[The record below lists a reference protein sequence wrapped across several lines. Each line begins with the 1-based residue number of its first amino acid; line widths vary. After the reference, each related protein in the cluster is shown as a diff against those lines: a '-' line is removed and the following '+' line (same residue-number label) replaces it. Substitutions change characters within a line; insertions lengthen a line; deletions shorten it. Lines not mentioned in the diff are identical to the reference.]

1 MSAAGGGGAGAV
13 VRQGHLR
20 KLKTMKKKYFVL
32 RAESADCSARL
43 DYYESEKKFRAGAA
57 PRRVLPLK
65 SCYNITRRLD
75 LKQKHVIALF
85 TREEQFCVVA
95 ENEQELHGWLTAI
108 LRQHSSD
115 EHSDELLHPIQHVWQ
130 VNVQK
135 KGLGASK
142 NIQGLYNLCLTD
154 KTLTLVKIKSHN
166 NVISDLGIPEK
177 IEYSLKN
184 IRRCGDSECFFY
196 MEVGRQTA
204 TGDGELW
211 MHTDDSNIA
220 QSMHSTIYHAMRN
233 CAKETEN
240 ERDHITMPKSDD
252 EHPRPRR
259 QTVSEGQRPRAGL
272 SNEKGLCVG
281 SCIRQCVCSTN
292 TYSIDDSAAAI
303 APLTT
308 NAENQPPNNSLIND
322 KPDHPR
328 LIKHHR
334 TVSLPTGCPLF
345 QEPLKIVHERTR
357 SAPLTG
363 DEVDRVTIER
373 AQRHSSCKAVNGT
386 ETTSKKTQWS
396 RRAST
401 GARLSKLS
409 PAHTKNA
416 AGPFRNRCDSMPS
429 KAFKSLEVERPPTR
443 HSELIEGLSASHDE
457 ADAAEW
463 HSTPRIPEE
472 PDYCEM
478 GPRDRFGKLGREP
491 ASHSRT
497 SSIAA
502 SETSP
507 ENLNDGYLPMAP
519 EYPAATDGY
528 LPMAPLDHG
537 LVSASSGSVCSGTP
551 STDPR
556 FSEYQLEP
564 AMSHIV
570 DADERPPRAYSV
582 GSRPAPPRP
591 DVTRLR
597 AYRSVQCTI
606 HTGTGHVAHSRRGRA
621 AAARL
626 QRGLAARAA
635 APRRHPPARLQV
647 CAVHYTYWN
656 RPCRTYALYIL
667 EPAMSHI
674 VDADER
680 PPRAYSVGSRPAPPR
695 PDVTR
700 LRAYRS
706 STRTSGRRAPT
717 AWARGPRRRAPTSPA
732 CAPTGLCSALYIL
745 EPAMS
750 HIVDADE
757 RPPRAYSVGSRPAPP
772 RPDVTRLRAYSVGA
786 RNNRVVPLPARQAG
800 ARASSSAP
808 LLPRASADDL
818 MELDFSH
825 PDPAAAKVIVSRT
838 PPAAGFMHPRPSAPR
853 PHTREE
859 DSAGYVE
866 MRPGAL
872 GLSPPR
878 VATTPDGYVE
888 MSLGSSAGYVEM
900 RPGALGLSP
909 PRVATTPDG
918 YVEMS
923 LGSSAGYVEM
933 RPGALGLSPPRV
945 ATTPDGYVEMSL
957 GSSAGYV
964 EMRPGA
970 LGLSPPRVATT
981 PDGYVEM
988 SLGSSA
994 GYVEMRPGA
1003 LGLSPPRVA
1012 TTPDGYV
1019 EMSLGSSAGY
1029 VEMRP
1034 GALGL
1039 SPPRVATTPDGYVE
1053 MSLGS
1058 SAGYV
1063 EMRPGAL
1070 GLSPPRVATTPDGY
1084 VEMSLGSSAGYVE
1097 MRPGALGLSPPRV
1110 ATTPDGYVEMSLG
1123 SSAGYVEMRPGALG
1137 LSPPRVATTPD
1148 GYVEMSLGSS
1158 AGYVEMRPGALGL
1171 SPPRVATT
1179 PDGYVEMSLGSSAG
1193 YVEMRP
1199 GALGLSPPR
1208 VATTPDGYV
1217 EMSLGSS
1224 AGYVEMRP
1232 EALGLSPPRVATTP
1246 DGYVEMSLGSSAGYV
1261 EMRPG
1266 ALGLSPP
1273 RVATTPDGYVE
1284 MSLGSRTPLRPAVLA
1299 SSPQTRSV
1307 LSDTLFPLT
1316 LESPPES
1323 VEPEPARQPAKP
1335 EPKPEPAPELHHP
1348 LTTLREISEECPRN
1362 LSLSE
1367 ILILLTLVAPPESAE
1382 LEPARHLAKPEP
1394 KLDLAPELHHPLMT
1408 LREISME
1415 KSRAIVVTF
1424 VRCSQPAKQS
1434 RGHREA
1440 RQPDYCQ
1447 GGGPGA
1453 GAAPGAALHYAALDL
1468 EQRAQAAPPPPR
1480 TYTQIDFLRS
1490 EKLAA
1495 DN

>member
-95 ENEQELHGWLTAI
+95 ENEQELHGWLSAI

-154 KTLTLVKIKSHN
+154 KTLALVKIKSHN

-272 SNEKGLCVG
+272 SNEKGLCVD
-281 SCIRQCVCSTN
+281 SCITQCVCST

-308 NAENQPPNNSLIND
+308 NDA
-322 KPDHPR
+322 
-328 LIKHHR
+328 
-334 TVSLPTGCPLF
+334 T
-345 QEPLKIVHERTR
+345 
-357 SAPLTG
+357 
-363 DEVDRVTIER
+363 
-373 AQRHSSCKAVNGT
+373 
-386 ETTSKKTQWS
+386 
-396 RRAST
+396 
-401 GARLSKLS
+401 
-409 PAHTKNA
+409 
-416 AGPFRNRCDSMPS
+416 GPFRNRCDSMPS

-443 HSELIEGLSASHDE
+443 HSELIEGLSTSHDE
-457 ADAAEW
+457 ADAVEW
-463 HSTPRIPEE
+463 HRTPRIPEE

-478 GPRDRFGKLGREP
+478 GPRDRFSKLGREP

-507 ENLNDGYLPMAP
+507 ENAHDGYLPMAP

-564 AMSHIV
+564 AMSHII

-582 GSRPAPPRP
+582 GSRP
-591 DVTRLR
+591 V
-597 AYRSVQCTI
+597 
-606 HTGTGHVAHSRRGRA
+606 
-621 AAARL
+621 
-626 QRGLAARAA
+626 
-635 APRRHPPARLQV
+635 
-647 CAVHYTYWN
+647 
-656 RPCRTYALYIL
+656 
-667 EPAMSHI
+667 
-674 VDADER
+674 
-680 PPRAYSVGSRPAPPR
+680 
-695 PDVTR
+695 
-700 LRAYRS
+700 
-706 STRTSGRRAPT
+706 
-717 AWARGPRRRAPTSPA
+717 
-732 CAPTGLCSALYIL
+732 
-745 EPAMS
+745 
-750 HIVDADE
+750 
-757 RPPRAYSVGSRPAPP
+757 PP

-786 RNNRVVPLPARQAG
+786 RNNRVIPAPVHKSG

-808 LLPRASADDL
+808 LLPRTSADDL

-825 PDPAAAKVIVSRT
+825 PEPAPAKVIVSRT
-838 PPAAGFMHPRPSAPR
+838 PPAAGFVHPRPSVPR

-888 MSLGSSAGYVEM
+888 MN
-900 RPGALGLSP
+900 
-909 PRVATTPDG
+909 
-918 YVEMS
+918 
-923 LGSSAGYVEM
+923 
-933 RPGALGLSPPRV
+933 
-945 ATTPDGYVEMSL
+945 
-957 GSSAGYV
+957 
-964 EMRPGA
+964 
-970 LGLSPPRVATT
+970 
-981 PDGYVEM
+981 
-988 SLGSSA
+988 
-994 GYVEMRPGA
+994 
-1003 LGLSPPRVA
+1003 
-1012 TTPDGYV
+1012 
-1019 EMSLGSSAGY
+1019 
-1029 VEMRP
+1029 
-1034 GALGL
+1034 
-1039 SPPRVATTPDGYVE
+1039 
-1053 MSLGS
+1053 
-1058 SAGYV
+1058 
-1063 EMRPGAL
+1063 
-1070 GLSPPRVATTPDGY
+1070 
-1084 VEMSLGSSAGYVE
+1084 
-1097 MRPGALGLSPPRV
+1097 
-1110 ATTPDGYVEMSLG
+1110 
-1123 SSAGYVEMRPGALG
+1123 
-1137 LSPPRVATTPD
+1137 
-1148 GYVEMSLGSS
+1148 
-1158 AGYVEMRPGALGL
+1158 
-1171 SPPRVATT
+1171 
-1179 PDGYVEMSLGSSAG
+1179 
-1193 YVEMRP
+1193 
-1199 GALGLSPPR
+1199 
-1208 VATTPDGYV
+1208 
-1217 EMSLGSS
+1217 
-1224 AGYVEMRP
+1224 
-1232 EALGLSPPRVATTP
+1232 
-1246 DGYVEMSLGSSAGYV
+1246 
-1261 EMRPG
+1261 
-1266 ALGLSPP
+1266 
-1273 RVATTPDGYVE
+1273 
-1284 MSLGSRTPLRPAVLA
+1284 LGSRTPLRPAVLA
-1299 SSPQTRSV
+1299 SSPQTRSI

-1316 LESPPES
+1316 LESPGDS
-1323 VEPEPARQPAKP
+1323 SSPEPARPPTRPETKP
-1335 EPKPEPAPELHHP
+1335 DPAPEHHP
-1348 LTTLREISEECPRN
+1348 LTTLREISEECPRK
-1362 LSLSE
+1362 S
-1367 ILILLTLVAPPESAE
+1367 
-1382 LEPARHLAKPEP
+1382 
-1394 KLDLAPELHHPLMT
+1394 PELSSSPSYVALSRQT
-1408 LREISME
+1408 SRVDSE
-1415 KSRAIVVTF
+1415 KQGNPTIV
-1424 VRCSQPAKQS
+1424 K
-1434 RGHREA
+1434 
-1440 RQPDYCQ
+1440 
-1447 GGGPGA
+1447 A
-1453 GAAPGAALHYAALDL
+1453 GAASGPARFDPRPPSPGLHYAALDL
-1468 EQRAQAAPPPPR
+1468 DPRAAAAPAPPR
-1480 TYTQIDFLRS
+1480 VYTQIDFLRS
-1490 EKLAA
+1490 EKLAGASAAAA